1 MRRRIVP
8 ILIAA
13 LFITGSTFGFLQC
26 SHDNMARVTI
36 ELQSVEEAQYQQ
48 NATFMDRVLGIF
60 SSRAFAGD
68 YYYNDTFNRVTIE
81 IAGPDIS
88 TITVELPPTAQSHT
102 LEVPAGNTR
111 TISIYAFDG
120 DIPKRGGIVTTAL
133 DPGDNGE
140 ISIPM
145 IPIPQIGNAS
155 MFDFE
160 LIRVSPEL
168 VQLEITPVLGYNLYR
183 SRTPD
188 GEFKF
193 RTSAQLDFQNYY
205 LSDEVFENGTYYY
218 RVSIN
223 TEVGESALSRV
234 VPVVYE
240 Y

>member
-48 NATFMDRVLGIF
+48 NATFMDRLLSIF
-60 SSRAFAGD
+60 SSRAYAQAV
-68 YYYNDTFNRVTIE
+68 YYNDIYNRVAIE
-81 IAGPDIS
+81 VSGPDIS
-88 TITVELPPTAQSHT
+88 AITVDLPPTAQSHT

-111 TISIYAFDG
+111 TISIYAYDG

-133 DPGDNGE
+133 DPGDNGK
-140 ISIPM
+140 INIPM
-145 IPIPQIGNAS
+145 IPIPQISEAYQ
-155 MFDFE
+155 FDYQ
-160 LIRVSPEL
+160 LIRVYPEL
-168 VQLEITPVLGYNLYR
+168 VQLEITQILGYNLYR

-193 RTSAQLDFQNYY
+193 RTSVQLDSQNYWIDD
-205 LSDEVFENGTYYY
+205 SVFEVGNYYY

-223 TEVGESALSRV
+223 TEVGESALSQV
-234 VPVVYE
+234 ASAYNE
-240 Y
+240 